1 MHNISKQHIK
11 MRLIN
16 STIDIIDEL
25 GGSVN
30 VMFVHS
36 KDFVGPD
43 FIFQN
48 PYRARLCLSGPT
60 VKNFHNDESGISF
73 TMVARG
79 GEHRVFIP
87 NESIAVVWAEE
98 NLYCITTFGKA
109 DPTWVRGPH
118 FNS

>member
-79 GEHRVFIP
+79 GDVFHI
-87 NESIAVVWAEE
+87 
-98 NLYCITTFGKA
+98 
-109 DPTWVRGPH
+109 D
-118 FNS
+118 